1 MTVHEWGVE
10 YEYLLTCLC
19 DKLDMAKQ
27 KSFLS
32 FSLDAHKASVNTSD
46 AVYRHY
52 YIFGKS
58 NLMASVKHLCHQVCM
73 FSTNVLF
80 CHHVAC
86 CVDEINLSHVF
97 SLLRIDELLERSPSS
112 LSATERSVCMCCVV
126 GELEAVKLD
135 FERAQTA
142 SKESVM
148 SKRKGKERRGR
159 KDQSY
164 REVLSS
170 KADEDREGRVAAYH
184 RSTLTFI
191 SSLLNALYRLVVDT
205 GRDRA
210 TYLKEAFVSPPINP
224 PRRDFDNREN
234 EAHQQQD
241 PLLALH
247 FKSSSDSTR
256 PSASPLPSTVPLS
269 LRLHSSYCRGDS
281 QFEQLLQCGSL
292 LSLWRRVPPTSI
304 HPIHRKLMHP
314 AAIPPLW

>member
-32 FSLDAHKASVNTSD
+32 FSLDAHKASVNT
-46 AVYRHY
+46 
-52 YIFGKS
+52 
-58 NLMASVKHLCHQVCM
+58 
-73 FSTNVLF
+73 
-80 CHHVAC
+80 
-86 CVDEINLSHVF
+86 
-97 SLLRIDELLERSPSS
+97 
-112 LSATERSVCMCCVV
+112 
-126 GELEAVKLD
+126 
-135 FERAQTA
+135 
-142 SKESVM
+142 SVM